1 MRIFFYEI
9 KRLMR
14 MPILWG
20 LLVVFIGFNVFMV
33 YTELGY
39 RDIREDTFG
48 IYDLILSRSS
58 NLDTDNQTSISQDK
72 NEYEKMYDDYIR
84 DCICIYDRLDMHGV
98 KEMKENMLNFH
109 PTGAYKTFID
119 RNYDKLNLRV
129 AEIIESGDY
138 RADFYPGDIFKVH
151 KRLYTLL
158 KIISIE
164 AIIITCLSILYIMDI
179 DRLCDTRSL
188 VCSSKLGRSSIIIK
202 FYAGLL
208 FGTLQCAI
216 LFSTGICA
224 FVIFTPL
231 SKLWGIPVSSAMVME
246 SSGLWEYPFITFVRL
261 DIGTELLLAI
271 TSVIILNAL
280 LGLISGAVQLFTHNS
295 YISMLLVS
303 LGFIALLAAP
313 LAARSQTVFKTA
325 VLLNPAVMW
334 QYCGRWFIEH
344 NPALSFAWS
353 EFWTI
358 GIWST
363 IGIVAFMLG
372 RHWLYQKD
380 F

>member
-20 LLVVFIGFNVFMV
+20 LLVVFIGFDLFMV

-39 RDIREDTFG
+39 RDIPEDTFG

-72 NEYEKMYDDYIR
+72 NEYEKIYDDYIR

-151 KRLYTLL
+151 KRIYTLL
-158 KIISIE
+158 KIIAIE

-188 VCSSKLGRSSIIIK
+188 VFSSKLGRSSIIIK

-303 LGFIALLAAP
+303 LGFVALLAAP

-372 RHWLYQKD
+372 RHRLYQKD

>member
-109 PTGAYKTFID
+109 PTGTYKTFID

-303 LGFIALLAAP
+303 LGFVALLAAP

-372 RHWLYQKD
+372 RHRLYQKD

>member
-20 LLVVFIGFNVFMV
+20 LLVVFIGFDLFMV

-39 RDIREDTFG
+39 RDIPEDTFG

-72 NEYEKMYDDYIR
+72 NEYEKIYDDYIR

-151 KRLYTLL
+151 KRIYTLL
-158 KIISIE
+158 KIIAIE

-188 VCSSKLGRSSIIIK
+188 VFSSKLGRSSIIIK

-303 LGFIALLAAP
+303 LGFVALLAAP

-363 IGIVAFMLG
+363 IGIIAFMLG
-372 RHWLYQKD
+372 RHRLYQKD

>member
-20 LLVVFIGFNVFMV
+20 LLVVFIGFDLFMV

-303 LGFIALLAAP
+303 LGFVALLAAP

>member
-84 DCICIYDRLDMHGV
+84 DYICIYDRLDMHGV

-109 PTGAYKTFID
+109 PTGTYKTFID

-303 LGFIALLAAP
+303 LGFVALLAAP

>member
-20 LLVVFIGFNVFMV
+20 LLVVFIGFDVFMV
-33 YTELGY
+33 YTESGY

-48 IYDLILSRSS
+48 IYDLILSRS

-119 RNYDKLNLRV
+119 RNYDKLDLRV

-158 KIISIE
+158 KIISME

-188 VCSSKLGRSSIIIK
+188 VFSSKLGRSSIIIK

-280 LGLISGAVQLFTHNS
+280 LGLIAGAIQLFTHNS

-303 LGFIALLAAP
+303 LGFVALLAAP

-344 NPALSFAWS
+344 NPALSFAWG

-372 RHWLYQKD
+372 RHRLYLRD

>member
-84 DCICIYDRLDMHGV
+84 DYICIYDRLDMHGV

-109 PTGAYKTFID
+109 PTGTYKTFID

-158 KIISIE
+158 KIISME

-188 VCSSKLGRSSIIIK
+188 VFSSKLGRSSIMIK
-202 FYAGLL
+202 FCAGLL

-280 LGLISGAVQLFTHNS
+280 LGLIAGAIQLFTHNS

-303 LGFIALLAAP
+303 LGFVALLAAP

-372 RHWLYQKD
+372 RHRLYLRD

>member
-109 PTGAYKTFID
+109 PTGTYKTFID

-303 LGFIALLAAP
+303 LGFVALLAAP

>member
-84 DCICIYDRLDMHGV
+84 DYICIYDRLDMHGV

-303 LGFIALLAAP
+303 LGFVALLAAP

-372 RHWLYQKD
+372 RHRLYQKD

>member
-303 LGFIALLAAP
+303 LGFVALLAAP

>member
-1 MRIFFYEI
+1 
-9 KRLMR
+9 
-14 MPILWG
+14 
-20 LLVVFIGFNVFMV
+20 
-33 YTELGY
+33 
-39 RDIREDTFG
+39 
-48 IYDLILSRSS
+48 
-58 NLDTDNQTSISQDK
+58 
-72 NEYEKMYDDYIR
+72 
-84 DCICIYDRLDMHGV
+84 
-98 KEMKENMLNFH
+98 
-109 PTGAYKTFID
+109 
-119 RNYDKLNLRV
+119 
-129 AEIIESGDY
+129 
-138 RADFYPGDIFKVH
+138 
-151 KRLYTLL
+151 
-158 KIISIE
+158 
-164 AIIITCLSILYIMDI
+164 MDI
-179 DRLCDTRSL
+179 DRLCDTQSL

-303 LGFIALLAAP
+303 LGFVALLAAP

>member
-39 RDIREDTFG
+39 RDIPEDTFG

-72 NEYEKMYDDYIR
+72 NEYEKIYDDYIR

-151 KRLYTLL
+151 KRIYTLL
-158 KIISIE
+158 KIIAIE

-188 VCSSKLGRSSIIIK
+188 VFSSKLGRSSIIIK
-202 FYAGLL
+202 FCAGLL
-208 FGTLQCAI
+208 FGTLQCAT

-224 FVIFTPL
+224 FLIFTPL

-303 LGFIALLAAP
+303 LGFVALLAAP

-363 IGIVAFMLG
+363 IGIIAFMLG
-372 RHWLYQKD
+372 RHRLYQKD

>member
-84 DCICIYDRLDMHGV
+84 DYICIYDRLDMHGV

-109 PTGAYKTFID
+109 PTGTYKTFID

-158 KIISIE
+158 KIIAIE

-188 VCSSKLGRSSIIIK
+188 VFSSKLGRSSIIIK

-208 FGTLQCAI
+208 FGTLQCAT

-224 FVIFTPL
+224 FLIFTPL

-303 LGFIALLAAP
+303 LGFVALLAAP

-363 IGIVAFMLG
+363 IGIIAFMLG
-372 RHWLYQKD
+372 RHRLYQKD

>member
-20 LLVVFIGFNVFMV
+20 LLVVFIGFDLFMV

-39 RDIREDTFG
+39 RDIPEDTFG

-303 LGFIALLAAP
+303 LGFVALLAAP

-363 IGIVAFMLG
+363 IGIVAFILG
-372 RHWLYQKD
+372 RHRLYQKD

>member
-20 LLVVFIGFNVFMV
+20 LLVVFIGFDLFMV

-39 RDIREDTFG
+39 RDIPEDTFG

-58 NLDTDNQTSISQDK
+58 NLDTENQTSISQDK

-158 KIISIE
+158 KIIAIE

-188 VCSSKLGRSSIIIK
+188 VFSSKLGRSSIIIK

-216 LFSTGICA
+216 IFSTGICA

-363 IGIVAFMLG
+363 IGIVAFILG
-372 RHWLYQKD
+372 RHRLYQKD

>member
-20 LLVVFIGFNVFMV
+20 LLVVFIGFDLFMV

-39 RDIREDTFG
+39 RDIPEDTFG

-158 KIISIE
+158 KIIAIE

-179 DRLCDTRSL
+179 DRLCDIRSL
-188 VCSSKLGRSSIIIK
+188 VFSSKLGRSSIIIK

-216 LFSTGICA
+216 LFSAGICA

-303 LGFIALLAAP
+303 LGFVALLAAP

-363 IGIVAFMLG
+363 IGVVAFILG
-372 RHWLYQKD
+372 RRRLYQKD